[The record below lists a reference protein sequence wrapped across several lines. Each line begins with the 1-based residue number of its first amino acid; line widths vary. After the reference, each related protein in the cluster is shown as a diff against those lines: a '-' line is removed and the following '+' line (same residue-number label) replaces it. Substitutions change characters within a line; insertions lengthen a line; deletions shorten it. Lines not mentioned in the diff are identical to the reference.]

1 MVYFF
6 LTEHALHLGL
16 WVCLVESWLRRR
28 WYIFS
33 NRTRPILWPLSL
45 FSCKLFKEEM
55 DIFFL
60 FLIMISMI
68 NKEWNLYNMQFH
80 QLGPNFRTLVW
91 IRTFLS
97 RMVWKMLINYKFLE
111 FSTPYLQ
118 KWYDT
123 RGIQSWSKSYIGS
136 SRQVIDVNINHLS
149 LFDGMLVK
157 GGCIFFLI
165 LTDQAFK
172 ASAPWMVTTC
182 LKNWPFLGQKMLF
195 WGQIYHF
202 PLRSCLSAPYL
213 LK

>member
-1 MVYFF
+1 
-6 LTEHALHLGL
+6 
-16 WVCLVESWLRRR
+16 
-28 WYIFS
+28 
-33 NRTRPILWPLSL
+33 
-45 FSCKLFKEEM
+45 
-55 DIFFL
+55 
-60 FLIMISMI
+60 
-68 NKEWNLYNMQFH
+68 MQFH

-123 RGIQSWSKSYIGS
+123 RGIQSLSKSYIGS

-157 GGCIFFLI
+157 GACIYFPI
-165 LTDQAFK
+165 STDQAFK

-195 WGQIYHF
+195 WVKFKIMPFGPLHLTLNDKRSNRLWPFSCSECILGQIKKWSMLHIPRREDSDF
-202 PLRSCLSAPYL
+202 PDI
-213 LK
+213 